1 MKKIMDLFVLLTLT
15 VFNTAFIFTFEVQKT
30 QNVYVYIVFPA
41 IISGIILSIYSI
53 DIKKS
58 LILSIFII
66 LLSSILLS
74 LFYSLPAFLGIIAE
88 DLVNPFIF
96 LSVKKAVNNVL
107 IMILPLIISTLIAST
122 IISGFME

>member
-15 VFNTAFIFTFEVQKT
+15 VFNIAFIFTFEVQKT

-74 LFYSLPAFLGIIAE
+74 LFYSLPAFLGIITG

-96 LSVKKAVNNVL
+96 LSVKKAVNNIL
-107 IMILPLIISTLIAST
+107 IMILPLIISTLITST
-122 IISGFME
+122 IISGFIE